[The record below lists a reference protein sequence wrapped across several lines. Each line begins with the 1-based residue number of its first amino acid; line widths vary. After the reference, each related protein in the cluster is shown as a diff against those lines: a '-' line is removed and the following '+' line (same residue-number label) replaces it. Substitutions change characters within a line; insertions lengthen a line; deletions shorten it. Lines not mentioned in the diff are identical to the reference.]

1 MFKAIKNFG
10 VKNLKQNYIVEYI
23 NQVQPTLIIN
33 FLDNNLRFYTLKKFY
48 KKGNFVSI
56 QTSSRDNSFFYNAK
70 ITIKNQRLS

>member
-48 KKGNFVSI
+48 KKGI
-56 QTSSRDNSFFYNAK
+56 
-70 ITIKNQRLS
+70 L

>member
-23 NQVQPTLIIN
+23 NQVQPALIIN

-56 QTSSRDNSFFYNAK
+56 QTSSRDNSFFF
-70 ITIKNQRLS
+70 TMQRLL